1 MFLAKVYVTYK
12 ESILDIKGEAVLKSI
27 RQLDYDGVESVR
39 IGKYF
44 EVVIEA
50 ATKEAAEEK
59 IDSIADQLLANVT
72 METYRFEV
80 EEIK

>member
-12 ESILDIKGEAVLKSI
+12 ESILDIKGEAVVKAI
-27 RQLDYDGVESVR
+27 HQLGYEDVQTVR
-39 IGKYF
+39 MGKYL
-44 EVVIEA
+44 EVTIDK
-50 ATKEAAEEK
+50 ATKAEAEAE
-59 IDSIADQLLANVT
+59 IDAIADKLLANVT